1 LIPRRLRVE
10 LAPSVPLATAVIGLH
25 LAAALCVLLVMPAL
39 AGAALAAALA
49 ALGAIAAWSRAL
61 LRSPSS
67 VRALVLEG
75 PKLELE
81 LANGEHIAAEL
92 AGRRYVGRF
101 MVSLPIRRPV
111 RRTILV
117 TADMAQADS
126 FRRLRIWAL
135 WGKLPAVAA
144 TQLPA

>member
-1 LIPRRLRVE
+1 MIPRRLRVD

-25 LAAALCVLLVMPAL
+25 LAAGLCVLLVMPPL
-39 AGAALAAALA
+39 VGAALAAALA

-61 LRSPSS
+61 LRSPLS
-67 VRALVLEG
+67 VRALELEG
-75 PKLELE
+75 PKLVLE
-81 LANGEHIAAEL
+81 LANGERIATEA
-92 AGRRYVGRF
+92 ASRRYVGRF

-117 TADMAQADS
+117 TADMADADS

-135 WGKLPAVAA
+135 WGKLPGVAA
-144 TQLPA
+144 KQLPA

>member
-1 LIPRRLRVE
+1 MIPRRLRVE
-10 LAPSVPLATAVIGLH
+10 LTPSLPLAAAVIGLH
-25 LAAALCVLLVMPAL
+25 LAAALCVLLVMPAP

-49 ALGAIAAWSRAL
+49 ALGAVAAWSRAL
-61 LRSPSS
+61 LRSPLS
-67 VRALVLEG
+67 VRALELEG

-101 MVSLPIRRPV
+101 MVSLPILRPV

>member
-1 LIPRRLRVE
+1 L
-10 LAPSVPLATAVIGLH
+10 
-25 LAAALCVLLVMPAL
+25 
-39 AGAALAAALA
+39 
-49 ALGAIAAWSRAL
+49 
-61 LRSPSS
+61 S
-67 VRALVLEG
+67 VRALEIEG
-75 PKLELE
+75 PKLALE
-81 LANGEHIAAEL
+81 LANGERIAAEP

-101 MVSLPIRRPV
+101 MVSLPILRPV

>member
-1 LIPRRLRVE
+1 LIARRLRVE
-10 LAPSVPLATAVIGLH
+10 LAPSVPLAAAVIGLH
-25 LAAALCVLLVMPAL
+25 LAAALCVLLAMPAL

-61 LRSPSS
+61 LRSRLS
-67 VRALVLEG
+67 VRALELEG
-75 PKLELE
+75 PKLALE
-81 LANGEHIAAEL
+81 LANGERIAAEL

-101 MVSLPIRRPV
+101 MVSLPILRPV

-117 TADMAQADS
+117 TADMADADS

-135 WGKLPAVAA
+135 WGKLPVVAA
-144 TQLPA
+144 THLPA

>member
-1 LIPRRLRVE
+1 LIARRLRVE

-25 LAAALCVLLVMPAL
+25 LAAALSVLLVLPAL
-39 AGAALAAALA
+39 AGIALAAALA
-49 ALGAIAAWSRAL
+49 ALGAMAAWRGAL
-61 LRSPSS
+61 LRSASS
-67 VRALVLEG
+67 VRALQLEG

-81 LANGEHIAAEL
+81 LASGEHAAAEV

-101 MVSLPIRRPV
+101 LVSLPILRPV
-111 RRTILV
+111 RRAILV
-117 TADMAQADS
+117 TADMTAADS

-144 TQLPA
+144 KQLPA